1 MITIDIPMPIRC
13 YDCPFVYY
21 ILTGRYEGQAM
32 CQALEAKG
40 VGLPGSLIDEHAPER
55 PDGCP
60 IRSNS
65 I

>member
-1 MITIDIPMPIRC
+1 MIVDIPTPQRC
-13 YDCPFVYY
+13 YDCPFVYF
-21 ILTGRYEGQAM
+21 ILTGKYEGQAM

-40 VGLPGSLIDEHAPER
+40 VGLPGCLIDEHASVR

-60 IRSNS
+60 IRSDD